1 MLNKIDQ
8 ELLEIKMKLKDQE
21 NYEHKLKN
29 VLYEIK
35 GYEQKK
41 IKLLPQLSKEKKDVD
56 KLEKLTLKSIWY
68 SLLGSKTLKLNKEK
82 AELSKVEYEYKFIN
96 ETIKRLIAES
106 EYYQDKIAGS
116 KQLEAE
122 YQKLINEKE
131 QLISDSNH
139 ELSQPLSQINQE
151 RVEVESSIKEIN
163 EAINAGTEVMDALSS
178 IIKVL
183 NKAKGWGTLDLFGGG
198 LLSNMIKHSHLDDA
212 DSQLSQ
218 LKYLINK
225 YTRELKDVNM
235 QLSIDLDISNMLKFM
250 DFFFDNFFSD
260 FMVQSRIE
268 KTFQQAREAY
278 YKVQQQLDELRVQ
291 HRNQKTKIKTLT
303 DNKNKLLSPN

>member
-1 MLNKIDQ
+1 
-8 ELLEIKMKLKDQE
+8 MKLKDQE
-21 NYEHKLKN
+21 NYEHKLKS

-41 IKLLPQLSKEKKDVD
+41 IKLLPLLSKEKKDVD

-151 RVEVESSIKEIN
+151 RVVVESSIKEIN

-235 QLSIDLDISNMLKFM
+235 QLSIDLDISNMLRFM

-268 KTFQQAREAY
+268 KTFQQARKAY

>member
-1 MLNKIDQ
+1 M
-8 ELLEIKMKLKDQE
+8 
-21 NYEHKLKN
+21 
-29 VLYEIK
+29 
-35 GYEQKK
+35 
-41 IKLLPQLSKEKKDVD
+41 
-56 KLEKLTLKSIWY
+56 
-68 SLLGSKTLKLNKEK
+68 
-82 AELSKVEYEYKFIN
+82 
-96 ETIKRLIAES
+96 
-106 EYYQDKIAGS
+106 
-116 KQLEAE
+116 
-122 YQKLINEKE
+122 
-131 QLISDSNH
+131 
-139 ELSQPLSQINQE
+139 
-151 RVEVESSIKEIN
+151 
-163 EAINAGTEVMDALSS
+163 
-178 IIKVL
+178 L

-278 YKVQQQLDELRVQ
+278 YKVQQQLDELICFLYF
-291 HRNQKTKIKTLT
+291 KIII
-303 DNKNKLLSPN
+303 PF

>member
-1 MLNKIDQ
+1 
-8 ELLEIKMKLKDQE
+8 
-21 NYEHKLKN
+21 
-29 VLYEIK
+29 
-35 GYEQKK
+35 
-41 IKLLPQLSKEKKDVD
+41 
-56 KLEKLTLKSIWY
+56 
-68 SLLGSKTLKLNKEK
+68 
-82 AELSKVEYEYKFIN
+82 
-96 ETIKRLIAES
+96 
-106 EYYQDKIAGS
+106 
-116 KQLEAE
+116 
-122 YQKLINEKE
+122 
-131 QLISDSNH
+131 
-139 ELSQPLSQINQE
+139 
-151 RVEVESSIKEIN
+151 
-163 EAINAGTEVMDALSS
+163 
-178 IIKVL
+178 
-183 NKAKGWGTLDLFGGG
+183 
-198 LLSNMIKHSHLDDA
+198 MIKHSHLDDA

-235 QLSIDLDISNMLKFM
+235 QLSIDLDISNMLRFM

>member
-151 RVEVESSIKEIN
+151 RVVVESSIKEIN

-235 QLSIDLDISNMLKFM
+235 QLSIDLDISNMLRFM

-268 KTFQQAREAY
+268 KTFQQARKAY